1 MILYMH
7 TSIILL
13 KICNDIVNNM
23 KKKVSVMWALVTGAS
38 SGIGRDMSRYLY
50 KLGYNL
56 IIVARNEEKLN
67 ELKAELS
74 QNKSNDNLK
83 KVQDEEQI
91 KNVTERKKENE
102 IENNSA
108 NPQEQQIIIKQVDL
122 SDRNQCIKL
131 YGETKNISLDLLV
144 NNAGFGVFG
153 EFVETDLEKDINLIN
168 TNITAVHI
176 LTKLYLKDMI
186 KNNKGHI
193 LNVASI
199 AGMEPGPLMAAYYA
213 SKSYVIRLS
222 RAINK
227 EIKKKKANVNISILC
242 PGPVDTNFNNVAKVV
257 FKAPS
262 MSSEEVAK
270 YGIDKALKGKLIII
284 PGFLNKCVRFF
295 SKIIPDCILEE
306 VAYHIQRRKK
316 N

>member
-1 MILYMH
+1 
-7 TSIILL
+7 
-13 KICNDIVNNM
+13 
-23 KKKVSVMWALVTGAS
+23 MWALITGAS
-38 SGIGRDMSRYLY
+38 SGIGRDMARYLY
-50 KLGYNL
+50 RLGYNL
-56 IIVARNEEKLN
+56 IIVARNVDKLN
-67 ELKAELS
+67 ELKEELS
-74 QNKSNDNLK
+74 QNKVNADIKNNSTENMRVEGQITTNKKDNK
-83 KVQDEEQI
+83 IDNNEQI
-91 KNVTERKKENE
+91 KNE
-102 IENNSA
+102 IENKSA
-108 NPQEQQIIIKQVDL
+108 NPQEQQVIIKQVDL
-122 SDRNQCIKL
+122 SDKDQCIKL
-131 YGETKNISLDLLV
+131 YEETKHISLDLLV

-153 EFVETDLEKDINLIN
+153 EFVETDLEKEINLIN

-186 KNNKGHI
+186 RNNKGHI

-227 EIKKKKANVNISILC
+227 EIKKRKANVKISVLC

-262 MSSEEVAK
+262 MPSEKVAK

-284 PGFLNKCVRFF
+284 PGFFNKCVRFF
-295 SKIIPDCILEE
+295 SKIVPDCILEE

-316 N
+316 I